1 MKTTISKVDEAGR
14 VERSV
19 EVDELQLPTN
29 EGRVCETCGGNGI
42 DPDQPDTEDL
52 CKECPEC
59 KGTGTLPSVPPTG
72 MGQPPI
78 DEAKADAIAD
88 AVLAAR
94 SFTSEQAAAI
104 KRYYRVLEKIREDR
118 QSLNDRKTAAKA
130 ALQEEYPDADVPSLM
145 VAYTVYI
152 NAETEASASK
162 QMERVADTVKNVA
175 GIYQPSLWR

>member
-1 MKTTISKVDEAGR
+1 
-14 VERSV
+14 
-19 EVDELQLPTN
+19 
-29 EGRVCETCGGNGI
+29 
-42 DPDQPDTEDL
+42 
-52 CKECPEC
+52 
-59 KGTGTLPSVPPTG
+59 

-104 KRYYRVLEKIREDR
+104 KRYYLALEKIREDR
-118 QSLNDRKTAAKA
+118 QALNDRKTAAKA
-130 ALQEEYPDADVPSLM
+130 ALQKEYPDADVPSLM

>member
-1 MKTTISKVDEAGR
+1 MKTTISKVDETGR

-19 EVDELQLPTN
+19 EVDEITTDQT
-29 EGRVCETCGGNGI
+29 CETCNGSGL
-42 DPDQPDTEDL
+42 DPHPGHAGP
-52 CKECPEC
+52 CPGC
-59 KGTGTLPSVPPTG
+59 DGRGTVETPRVPPTG

-78 DEAKADAIAD
+78 DEFDEAKADAIAD

-94 SFTSEQAAAI
+94 QFTPEQAAAI
-104 KRYYRVLEKIREDR
+104 KRYYLALEKIREDR
-118 QSLNDRKTAAKA
+118 QALNDRKQAAKA

-145 VAYTVYI
+145 VAYTVYV

-162 QMERVADTVKNVA
+162 QMERVADTVKSVA